1 MIENQEMMENQ
12 KTTPVYQV
20 VEKFVSINGEGRRA
34 GELAVF
40 IRMKGCN
47 LRCTYCDT
55 LWANEA
61 DCESTEMTVEEI
73 VSYIEESKVRN
84 VTLTGGE
91 PLLRAGMAEL
101 ITAILND
108 PQRRVEIE
116 TNGSVDLSP
125 YCELERRPSFTM
137 DYKVPDSGMEHAMHL
152 SNMEKLSSEDT
163 VKFVVSSRSDME
175 RALEIIEKYDL
186 RERTAVYFSPVF
198 GRIEPVEMVDFLMEK
213 KLNDVKIQIQLH
225 KVIWDPQKRGV

>member
-1 MIENQEMMENQ
+1 MMENQ

-61 DCESTEMTVEEI
+61 DCESTEMTVDEI
-73 VSYIEESKVRN
+73 VSCIEESKVKN

-91 PLLRAGMAEL
+91 PLLREGMAEL
-101 ITAILND
+101 ITAILSD

-137 DYKVPDSGMEHAMHL
+137 DYKMPDSGMEHAMCL

>member
-1 MIENQEMMENQ
+1 MENQ
-12 KTTPVYQV
+12 KSAPVYQV

-61 DCESTEMTVEEI
+61 DCESTEMTVDEI
-73 VSYIEESKVRN
+73 VSYIEESKVKN

-91 PLLRAGMAEL
+91 PLLREGMAEL
-101 ITAILND
+101 ITAILSD

-137 DYKVPDSGMEHAMHL
+137 DYKMPDSGMEHAMCL

>member
-1 MIENQEMMENQ
+1 MMENQ
-12 KTTPVYQV
+12 KTPPVYQV

-61 DCESTEMTVEEI
+61 DCESTEMTVDEI
-73 VSYIEESKVRN
+73 VSYIEESKVKN

-91 PLLRAGMAEL
+91 PLLREGMAEL
-101 ITAILND
+101 ITAILSD

-137 DYKVPDSGMEHAMHL
+137 DYKMPDSGMEHAMCL

>member
-1 MIENQEMMENQ
+1 MMENQ

-55 LWANEA
+55 FWANEA
-61 DCESTEMTVEEI
+61 DCESTEMTVDEI
-73 VSYIEESKVRN
+73 VSYIEESKVKN

-91 PLLRAGMAEL
+91 PLLREGMAEL
-101 ITAILND
+101 ITAILSD

-137 DYKVPDSGMEHAMHL
+137 DYKMPDSGMEHAMCL

>member
-1 MIENQEMMENQ
+1 MENQ
-12 KTTPVYQV
+12 KSAPVYQV

-61 DCESTEMTVEEI
+61 DCESTEMTVDEI
-73 VSYIEESKVRN
+73 VSYIEESKVKN

-91 PLLRAGMAEL
+91 PLLREGMAEL
-101 ITAILND
+101 ITAILSD

-137 DYKVPDSGMEHAMHL
+137 DYKMPDSGMEHAMRL

-225 KVIWDPQKRGV
+225 KMIWDPQKRGV

>member
-1 MIENQEMMENQ
+1 MMENQ

-61 DCESTEMTVEEI
+61 DCESTEMTVDEI
-73 VSYIEESKVRN
+73 VSYIEESKVKN

-91 PLLRAGMAEL
+91 PLLREGMAEL
-101 ITAILND
+101 ITAILSD
-108 PQRRVEIE
+108 LQRRVEIE

-137 DYKVPDSGMEHAMHL
+137 DYKMPDSGMEHAMRL

-225 KVIWDPQKRGV
+225 KMIWDPQKRGV

>member
-1 MIENQEMMENQ
+1 MENQ

-61 DCESTEMTVEEI
+61 DCESTEMTVDEI
-73 VSYIEESKVRN
+73 VSYIEESKVKN

-91 PLLRAGMAEL
+91 PLLREGMAEL
-101 ITAILND
+101 ITAILSD

-137 DYKVPDSGMEHAMHL
+137 DYKMPDSGMEHAMRL

-225 KVIWDPQKRGV
+225 KMIWDPQKRGV

>member
-1 MIENQEMMENQ
+1 MMENQ

-61 DCESTEMTVEEI
+61 DCESTEMTVDEI
-73 VSYIEESKVRN
+73 VSYIEESKVKN

-91 PLLRAGMAEL
+91 PLLREGMAEL
-101 ITAILND
+101 ITAILSD

-137 DYKVPDSGMEHAMHL
+137 DYKMPDSGMEHAMCL

-225 KVIWDPQKRGV
+225 KVIWAA

>member
-1 MIENQEMMENQ
+1 M
-12 KTTPVYQV
+12 
-20 VEKFVSINGEGRRA
+20 EKFVSINGEGRRA

-61 DCESTEMTVEEI
+61 DCESTEMTVDEI
-73 VSYIEESKVRN
+73 VSYIEESKVKN

-91 PLLRAGMAEL
+91 PLLREGMAEL
-101 ITAILND
+101 ITAILSD

-137 DYKVPDSGMEHAMHL
+137 DYKMPDSGMEHAMCL

>member
-1 MIENQEMMENQ
+1 MMENQ

-34 GELAVF
+34 GALAVF

-61 DCESTEMTVEEI
+61 DCESTEMTVDEI
-73 VSYIEESKVRN
+73 VSYIEESKVKN

-91 PLLRAGMAEL
+91 PLLREGMAEL
-101 ITAILND
+101 ITAILSD

-137 DYKVPDSGMEHAMHL
+137 DYKMPDSGMEHAMCL

-186 RERTAVYFSPVF
+186 REWTAVYFSPVF

>member
-1 MIENQEMMENQ
+1 MMENQ

-61 DCESTEMTVEEI
+61 DCESTEMTVDEI
-73 VSYIEESKVRN
+73 VSYIEESKVKN

-91 PLLRAGMAEL
+91 PLIREGMAEL
-101 ITAILND
+101 ITAILSD

-137 DYKVPDSGMEHAMHL
+137 DYKMPDSGMEHAMCL

>member
-1 MIENQEMMENQ
+1 MMENQ

-55 LWANEA
+55 VWANEA
-61 DCESTEMTVEEI
+61 DCEGTEMTVDEI
-73 VSYIEESKVRN
+73 VSYIEESKVKN

-91 PLLRAGMAEL
+91 PLLREGMAEL
-101 ITAILND
+101 ITAILSD

-137 DYKVPDSGMEHAMHL
+137 DYKMPDSGMEHAMCL

-175 RALEIIEKYDL
+175 RALEIIEEYDL

>member
-1 MIENQEMMENQ
+1 MMENQ

-61 DCESTEMTVEEI
+61 DCESTEMTVDEI
-73 VSYIEESKVRN
+73 VSYIEESKVKN

-91 PLLRAGMAEL
+91 PLLREGMAEL
-101 ITAILND
+101 ITAILSD

-137 DYKVPDSGMEHAMHL
+137 DYKMPDSGMEHAMCL

-213 KLNDVKIQIQLH
+213 ELNDVKIQIQLH

>member
-1 MIENQEMMENQ
+1 MMENQ

-61 DCESTEMTVEEI
+61 DCESTEMTVDEI
-73 VSYIEESKVRN
+73 VSYIEESKVKN

-91 PLLRAGMAEL
+91 PLLREGMAEL
-101 ITAILND
+101 ITAILSD

-137 DYKVPDSGMEHAMHL
+137 DYKMPDSGMEHAMCL

-198 GRIEPVEMVDFLMEK
+198 GRSEPVEMVDFLMEK